1 MPIEICFALFV
12 ASNAYK
18 SFRSAKSVA
27 YLVMYSRK
35 IFLITLPLLF
45 KKWVG

>member
-1 MPIEICFALFV
+1 MPIEKMFYFICKEQYI
-12 ASNAYK
+12 N
-18 SFRSAKSVA
+18 AKSVA

-35 IFLITLPLLF
+35 LFLITLPLLF